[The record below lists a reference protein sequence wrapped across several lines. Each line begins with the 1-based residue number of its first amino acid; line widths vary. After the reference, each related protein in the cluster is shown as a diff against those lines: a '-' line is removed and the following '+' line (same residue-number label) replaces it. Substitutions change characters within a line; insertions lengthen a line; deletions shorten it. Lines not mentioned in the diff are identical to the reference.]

1 MSSLEI
7 QSLQGDFSSAAADS
21 SEITYPVFGVR
32 TRCPLGKCIVD
43 RALAAILLIP
53 ALPLIGLLALL
64 VLATSGRPVIFRQPR
79 VGKNGRTFTLYK
91 IRTMVRNAEAKTGPV
106 WAKAKD
112 GRITRLGRILRKLH
126 LDELPQLFNVLK
138 GDMSL
143 VGPRPERPEFVH
155 VLSSSIPEYLKRLEV
170 PPGIT
175 GIAQLNLP
183 PDSDLDSVR
192 RKLVLD
198 LEYAERMG
206 PLLDSRLLLCTFAR
220 LLKLPAIRFF
230 GLHRNGDLV
239 ASGSGNGG
247 ASGNGDESG
256 NGDGAADGNGSHGSS
271 TPPLQTA
278 SKPKPR

>member
-1 MSSLEI
+1 MSSLEME
-7 QSLQGDFSSAAADS
+7 SLRGDFSPAAADS

-32 TRCPLGKCIVD
+32 TRCPLGKCIAD

-53 ALPLIGLLALL
+53 ALPVIGLLALL
-64 VLATSGRPVIFRQPR
+64 VLVTSGRPVIFRQPR

-112 GRITRLGRILRKLH
+112 GRVTRLGKVLRKLH
-126 LDELPQLFNVLK
+126 FDELPQLFNVLK

-198 LEYAERMG
+198 LEYAQRMG
-206 PLLDSRLLLCTFAR
+206 PLMDSRLLLCTFAR

-230 GLHRNGDLV
+230 GLYRNGDLE
-239 ASGSGNGG
+239 SNGSADGN
-247 ASGNGDESG
+247 
-256 NGDGAADGNGSHGSS
+256 GAADGNGSHPSRGHQ
-271 TPPLQTA
+271 PEAVPR
-278 SKPKPR
+278 PKPR

>member
-1 MSSLEI
+1 MSSVEI
-7 QSLQGDFSSAAADS
+7 QSLRGDLLSAAADS
-21 SEITYPVFGVR
+21 SELAYPVFGVR
-32 TRCPLGKCIVD
+32 TRCPLGKCIAD

-53 ALPLIGLLALL
+53 ALPVIGLLALL
-64 VLATSGRPVIFRQPR
+64 VFVTSGRPVIFRQPR

-112 GRITRLGRILRKLH
+112 GRVTRLGSILRKLH

-206 PLLDSRLLLCTFAR
+206 PLMDSRLLLCTCAR
-220 LLKLPAIRFF
+220 LFKLPAIRLF
-230 GLHRNGDLV
+230 GLYRNPDLEGN
-239 ASGSGNGG
+239 GSGNGNG
-247 ASGNGDESG
+247 LGNDDGSGNG
-256 NGDGAADGNGSHGSS
+256 NGAADGNGSHHSR
-271 TPPLQTA
+271 TPQPQA
-278 SKPKPR
+278 APRPKPR

>member
-7 QSLQGDFSSAAADS
+7 QSLVGDLSSAPVDS
-21 SEITYPVFGVR
+21 SAITYPVFGVR
-32 TRCPLGKCIVD
+32 TRCPLGKCIAD

-64 VLATSGRPVIFRQPR
+64 VLVTSGPPVIFRQPR

-91 IRTMVRNAEAKTGPV
+91 IRTMIRNAEAKTGPV
-106 WAKAKD
+106 WAQAND
-112 GRITRLGRILRKLH
+112 RRVTRLGRVLRKFH

-155 VLSSSIPEYLKRLEV
+155 LLSSAIPDYLKRLEV

-183 PDSDLDSVR
+183 PDTDLDSVR
-192 RKLVLD
+192 RKLALD
-198 LEYAERMG
+198 LEYADRMG
-206 PLLDSRLLLCTFAR
+206 PWMDSRLLLCTFAR
-220 LLKLPAIRFF
+220 LFKFPAVRFF
-230 GLHRNGDLV
+230 GLYRNGNLV
-239 ASGSGNGG
+239 PSGSGNGDG
-247 ASGNGDESG
+247 S
-256 NGDGAADGNGSHGSS
+256 GDGSGSDSANGVATDGDRPLGLS
-271 TPPLQTA
+271 TPRSHAAL
-278 SKPKPR
+278 PKPR